1 LIEEGETAFETPYL
15 ILVLAALLIGL
26 FFVPLKFAHKMFL
39 LIGALLTLVM
49 LAVGEGVKSFILPAF
64 LLQAGAGSLLLG
76 LPTIARPAL
85 LAMPTSEVMLGTVA
99 EETMRIASYKWFA
112 YYNVWLGV
120 LGSGVTFAL
129 MHVYWFGWGEKMF
142 ALVAGALL
150 SLLLGIFKSETACVV
165 THLAFNLRGFGYLA
179 DWQYLVLAGILIGM
193 GLLVVRE

>member
-76 LPTIARPAL
+76 LPTIARPDL
-85 LAMPTSEVMLGTVA
+85 LAMPTSEAMLGTVA

-120 LGSGVTFAL
+120 LGSGITFAL

-142 ALVAGALL
+142 ALVAGAIL
-150 SLLLGIFKSETACVV
+150 SLLLGIFKSEIACVT
-165 THLAFNLRGFGYLA
+165 THLAFNLRGFNYLA
-179 DWQYLVLAGILIGM
+179 DWQYLLFAGIFIGM
-193 GLLVVRE
+193 GLLLVRE